1 MFGDLKDFV
10 ETSGG
15 LLLAAIIVVGTFLA
29 LLFQVD
35 LDDAMLIAGALFGL
49 FLVFFSFRVVSFFTG
64 DD

>member
-15 LLLAAIIVVGTFLA
+15 LLFAALVVVGTFLA

-64 DD
+64 DN